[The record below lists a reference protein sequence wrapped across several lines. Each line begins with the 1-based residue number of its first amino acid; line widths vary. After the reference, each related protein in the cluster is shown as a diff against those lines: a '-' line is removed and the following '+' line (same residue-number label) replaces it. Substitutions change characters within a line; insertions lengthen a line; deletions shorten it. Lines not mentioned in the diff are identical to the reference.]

1 MMNMLTK
8 TLNPAEKWG
17 TVDKLIRHWLKERQ
31 ELIVLYCK
39 VDGLKE
45 LTPKE
50 TPIAVKVQA
59 LCQVLIDYVS
69 AGHFEIYNELMK
81 EAEEFNEDYRDLVA
95 RLFPQIEKSTELA
108 LEFNDRYATV
118 EQCEK
123 SLQTLARDLNAL
135 GMVMVERF
143 ELEDQL
149 IESLHD
155 RHREMVA

>member
-1 MMNMLTK
+1 MLTK
-8 TLNPAEKWG
+8 SSSPFEQWG
-17 TVDKLIRHWLKERQ
+17 TVDKLIKHWLKERQ

-45 LTPKE
+45 FTPQD

-69 AGHFEIYNELMK
+69 AGHFEIYDRLMK
-81 EAEEFNEDYRDLVA
+81 EAEEFNDDYQDLIG
-95 RLFPQIEKSTELA
+95 RIIPEIQKSTTLA

-118 EQCEK
+118 ELCEK
-123 SLQTLARDLNAL
+123 SMKTLARDLNAL
-135 GMVMVERF
+135 GLVMVERF

-149 IESLHD
+149 IASLHD
-155 RHREMVA
+155 CHRELVA

>member
-1 MMNMLTK
+1 MLTN
-8 TLNPAEKWG
+8 TSNPIEQEDFA
-17 TVDKLIRHWLKERQ
+17 DKAIKLWLRQRQ

-39 VDGLKE
+39 LDSVRE
-45 LTPKE
+45 YTPQE

-69 AGHFEIYNELMK
+69 AGHFEIYAQLLDGNKKLK
-81 EAEEFNEDYRDLVA
+81 EEQRNLIA
-95 RLFPQIEKSTELA
+95 RNLPEIEKSTTLA

-118 EQCEK
+118 EQCERFIK
-123 SLQTLARDLNAL
+123 RLARDLNSL

-149 IESLHD
+149 IDALHTPQ
-155 RHREMVA
+155 RRRVA

>member
-1 MMNMLTK
+1 MLT
-8 TLNPAEKWG
+8 TISTPTEQWG
-17 TVDKLIRHWLKERQ
+17 NLDKLIRHWLKERQ

-45 LTPKE
+45 FTPQS

-69 AGHFEIYNELMK
+69 AGHFEIYHQLMK
-81 EAEEFNEDYRDLVA
+81 EAEEFNEDYAALIA
-95 RLFPQIEKSTELA
+95 NTFPEIEKSTALA
-108 LEFNDRYATV
+108 LEFNDRYANV
-118 EQCEK
+118 ELCEK
-123 SLQTLARDLNAL
+123 NMQTMARDLNAL

-149 IESLHD
+149 INSLHEC
-155 RHREMVA
+155 HRELVA